1 MEDWDSESRHELRL
15 LSEQAAAN
23 GLLPPTSF
31 VKLIN

>member
-15 LSEQAAAN
+15 LSEQAAN